1 MCGISVIKSL
11 RGAPVSVADLRAMC
25 SVMQHRGPDGGGF
38 ALLDQGSVG
47 LSHVRLSVIDLAT
60 GDQPLSSLDGQVTIV
75 FNGELYDYQ
84 RLREELEQAGHKF
97 QTTSDTEV
105 LLNLYLEYGTDS
117 FSQLNGEY
125 AFVIWDARHQQM
137 IAVRDRF
144 GVKPLFVHQTPDE
157 LFFVSEI
164 KSLFALPRISRALN
178 PDFFVSGF
186 FGTLTPANHFYENI
200 LALPPA
206 SYVCVKNGQ
215 LSEPVPYW
223 KPRFD
228 VCQTMTLDEAA
239 EGVRDRFTQAVARRM
254 VADVPVGSYLSGGID
269 STLVCGVMSRLTSK
283 LRSFNIGFENTI
295 YDESALARKIAAH
308 YGAEFETID
317 CTSERLADNFEKTV
331 WHVEQPLL
339 NPNSIAKWILSKL
352 VRDRGYKVCLTGEGA
367 DEMFGGYPYFK
378 QELLWEMAST
388 GQPDDV
394 ALSQELL
401 QKFYQI
407 EKRSEGSHWSRD
419 IKGQGPLPPYLKRAN
434 FYYLRMVGSQRFV
447 WPLFRSQFLKNATSR
462 SPLEYFEKTFDTAA
476 LKPLD
481 SFNATRMMTYQF
493 LSQYVFPCVGDRVD
507 MANSIECRVPFLD
520 PELVEFVNQIPPRH
534 FMHIRELKEKYLLR
548 YGFRDLLPRFMDS
561 EFKHPFMSPNWYRLS
576 QTRTGREQFPD
587 LLSLRTTREVGVF
600 RQTFVSVAKVL
611 WKTLPQHTTLWR
623 KIDTAIGQ
631 VLSIHLLHRIMVQSP
646 NPGDRNFPLKD
657 LTPATNRA

>member
-11 RGAPVSVADLRAMC
+11 RGERVSVADLRAMC

-38 ALLDQGSVG
+38 ALVEQGAVG
-47 LSHVRLSVIDLAT
+47 LAHVRLSVIDLAT
-60 GDQPLSSLDGQVTIV
+60 GDQPLSSPDGQVTIV

-84 RLREELEQAGHKF
+84 QHREELQRRGHQF

-117 FSQLNGEY
+117 FSHLNGEF
-125 AFVIWDARHQQM
+125 AFVIWDGRQQRL

-144 GVKPLFVHQTPDE
+144 GVKPLFYHQTPDE

-164 KSLFALPRISRALN
+164 KSLFALPRIGRAFN
-178 PDFFVSGF
+178 PDFFVSSF

-200 LALPPA
+200 PALPPG
-206 SYVCVKNGQ
+206 SYVCVENGCWT
-215 LSEPVPYW
+215 EPVPYW

-228 VCQTMTLDEAA
+228 VCQSMTLDEAT
-239 EGVRDRFTQAVARRM
+239 EGVRERFTQAVARRM

-269 STLVCGVMSRLTSK
+269 STLVCAVMSQMTSQ

-295 YDESALARKIAAH
+295 YDESALARKIAGH
-308 YGAEFETID
+308 YGAQFETID
-317 CTSERLADNFEKTV
+317 CTSERLADHFEQTV

-339 NPNSIAKWILSKL
+339 NPNSIAKLILSKL
-352 VRDRGYKVCLTGEGA
+352 VRDQGYKVCLTGEGA

-378 QELLWEMAST
+378 QELLWEMAGS

-401 QKFYQI
+401 QKFYEI
-407 EKRSEGSHWSRD
+407 EKRSEGAHWSRD

-434 FYYLRMVGSQRFV
+434 FYYLRMLGSRRFV
-447 WPLFRSQFLKNATSR
+447 WPLFRGGWLKRMTAR
-462 SPLEYFEKTFDTAA
+462 SPLEFFEKNFDTDA

-481 SFNATRMMTYQF
+481 SFNATRLMTYQF

-520 PELVEFVNQIPPRH
+520 SELVEFVNQIPPRH

-548 YGFRDLLPRFMDS
+548 HGFRDLLPRFMDA

-576 QTRTGREQFPD
+576 QTRTGRELFPD
-587 LLSLRTTREVGVF
+587 LLSLRTTRDVGVF
-600 RQTFVSVAKVL
+600 RQTFVAIAAVL
-611 WKTLPQHTTLWR
+611 WKRLPQHTTLWR
-623 KIDTAIGQ
+623 KIDIAIGQ
-631 VLSIHLLHRIMVQSP
+631 VLSIHLLHRLMVQQP
-646 NPGDRNFPLKD
+646 NPGDRDFPLAD
-657 LTPATNRA
+657 LTPAAARA